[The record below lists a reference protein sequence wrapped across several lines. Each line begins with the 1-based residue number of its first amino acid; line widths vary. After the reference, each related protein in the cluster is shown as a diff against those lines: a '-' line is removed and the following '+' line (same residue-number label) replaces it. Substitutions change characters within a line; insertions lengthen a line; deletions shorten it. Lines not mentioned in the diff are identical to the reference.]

1 MARRADGGPAASR
14 PHERW
19 AAPDRDLLTLVSPAA
34 MGAPAGGSDAAGRR
48 RYNCRM
54 QAVELMVVRAAIADA
69 RGICD
74 LVNTFA
80 RRGEMLPRTMAEVYE
95 NLRDFYVVRDEA
107 GAVLACGGLH
117 ILWEDLAEIKSLA
130 VREDLQGRGL
140 GQRIVAACL
149 DEAAAIGIKT
159 AFALTYRPGFFEKLG
174 FRQADVMTLPRK
186 VWGECY
192 RCPKFPGCNE
202 IAMVREVGG

>member
-1 MARRADGGPAASR
+1 
-14 PHERW
+14 
-19 AAPDRDLLTLVSPAA
+19 
-34 MGAPAGGSDAAGRR
+34 
-48 RYNCRM
+48 M
-54 QAVELMVVRAAIADA
+54 QAVDLTVVRAAIADA

-140 GQRIVAACL
+140 GQRIVGACL
-149 DEAAAIGIKT
+149 DEAAGIGIKT

>member
-1 MARRADGGPAASR
+1 
-14 PHERW
+14 
-19 AAPDRDLLTLVSPAA
+19 
-34 MGAPAGGSDAAGRR
+34 
-48 RYNCRM
+48 M